1 MSMKTIFYL
10 DKQSHISSCFD
21 NIEMFSMRFH
31 SALFEMKKRSGCG
44 NFEKHGAYANQLANT
59 SSLENLKGKNFTETD
74 GVYEVPNN
82 GKITLLSLILLP
94 MPLVWKPIQKVEDFS
109 LDYGATIDDI
119 LAKLP
124 ETVTVK
130 LTDGNGKTVS
140 PGIQKNV
147 KLDALGTYDVIGTV
161 EGTDITTTVKVTIK
175 DDSPVIHIEPENVKI
190 TVEAGTDKAD
200 VISMLPTEVTGTKE
214 SGRAISVSVLEWDLT
229 QVDLTSVGTYTAVAT
244 LQDTTNGHGGE
255 QNITS
260 MEAII
265 EVTAPTTSSDKP
277 DTDKPSIPGGAD
289 SDSDWEWP
297 TSSGSDHNT
306 EKENPSSG
314 DHGVLPVAIA
324 VLGAAAGAILF
335 GTEKRR
341 K

>member
-94 MPLVWKPIQKVEDFS
+94 MPLVWKPIQK
-109 LDYGATIDDI
+109 
-119 LAKLP
+119 
-124 ETVTVK
+124 
-130 LTDGNGKTVS
+130 
-140 PGIQKNV
+140 NV

-161 EGTDITTTVKVTIK
+161 EGTNITTTVKVTIK

-200 VISMLPTEVTGTKE
+200 VISMLPTEVTSTKE
-214 SGRAISVSVLEWDLT
+214 SGRTISVSVLEWDLT

-289 SDSDWEWP
+289 SNSDWEWP

-335 GTEKRR
+335 GTAKRR

>member
-94 MPLVWKPIQKVEDFS
+94 MPLVWKPIQK
-109 LDYGATIDDI
+109 
-119 LAKLP
+119 
-124 ETVTVK
+124 
-130 LTDGNGKTVS
+130 
-140 PGIQKNV
+140 NV

-214 SGRAISVSVLEWDLT
+214 SGRTISVSVLEWDLT

-289 SDSDWEWP
+289 SNSDWEWP

-306 EKENPSSG
+306 EKENLSSG

-335 GTEKRR
+335 GTAKRR